1 MLPVICGL
9 AILCGTTLVCVAPL
23 TRFAPMLETVG
34 IVLFIVGL
42 ATIGASL
49 ARVFR

>member
-9 AILCGTTLVCVAPL
+9 VIICGTMLVCIAPL
-23 TRFAPMLETVG
+23 TRFAQVLETVG

-42 ATIGASL
+42 TTIGASV